1 VDKCISEKRLFKAVA
16 KKVCQRMRGSEAA
29 LQQGR
34 YFKKS
39 TEKMKNVAFELYCRR
54 NGNLKQAVKGTA

>member
-1 VDKCISEKRLFKAVA
+1 
-16 KKVCQRMRGSEAA
+16 MRGSEAA

-39 TEKMKNVAFELYCRR
+39 TEKMKNAAFELYCRR

>member
-1 VDKCISEKRLFKAVA
+1 
-16 KKVCQRMRGSEAA
+16 MRGSEAA